1 MKNIFSKNIKKNW
14 KLSLLLIISILN
26 YGKNIDDVI
35 KEYEEK
41 SYTTKINEVNLKKYD
56 IKDKLYKNGDWNEIS
71 ITSSNEYTTSGVYEG
86 VSLENT
92 IKYGLVYYK
101 NGYNFTNNEFTS
113 NKVGVNKNIN
123 DFFYSNIKYNRKS
136 NEIQKDIQKI
146 TNETKKNTEIRD
158 LIDLY
163 KNYKNKEEEISQG
176 KINLNGKK
184 KDYDILTR
192 KYQLGTSSKYD
203 YDLAKYEY
211 ETSQLEYDNLEKEL
225 KILGEKF
232 IIYNVEL
239 PKNGKLDE
247 LVKIELNK
255 EDFYAL
261 RLNEAENI
269 KLNETLNST
278 KYEKEKFDYKY
289 PVVSADVGYDFEKK
303 NLVIGLGV
311 TKTIKMYNDTLEDLK
326 NESEKLKLEYEQK
339 KSELVSN
346 VGQQMI
352 NYTTYQTDEVI
363 KQKAVEIT
371 KADYEIYSK
380 KYELGTDTF
389 SNYVEKRNSYEK
401 AKIAYIT
408 AKNELA
414 AFTRKIKY
422 YK

>member
-163 KNYKNKEEEISQG
+163 KNYKNKEEEIIQG

-192 KYQLGTSSKYD
+192 KYQLGTASKYD

>member
-352 NYTTYQTDEVI
+352 NYTTYQTDEMI

>member
-326 NESEKLKLEYEQK
+326 NESEKLKFEYEQK

-389 SNYVEKRNSYEK
+389 SNYVEKRNAYEK

>member
-86 VSLENT
+86 VSVENT

>member
-408 AKNELA
+408 AKNEIA

>member
-101 NGYNFTNNEFTS
+101 KGYNFTNNEFTS
-113 NKVGVNKNIN
+113 NKVGINKNIN

-163 KNYKNKEEEISQG
+163 KNYKNKEEEIIQG

-192 KYQLGTSSKYD
+192 KYQLGTASKYD

-247 LVKIELNK
+247 LIKIELNK

-352 NYTTYQTDEVI
+352 NYTTYQTDEMI

-389 SNYVEKRNSYEK
+389 SNYVEKRNNYEK
-401 AKIAYIT
+401 NNIWYCIINYISKFCT
-408 AKNELA
+408 G
-414 AFTRKIKY
+414 R
-422 YK
+422 

>member
-86 VSLENT
+86 VSVENT

-113 NKVGVNKNIN
+113 NKVGVSKNLN
-123 DFFYSNIKYNRKS
+123 DFFYSDVKYNKKS

-192 KYQLGTSSKYD
+192 KYQLGTASKYD

-232 IIYNVEL
+232 ITYNVEL

-255 EDFYAL
+255 EDFYTL

-278 KYEKEKFDYKY
+278 KY
-289 PVVSADVGYDFEKK
+289 
-303 NLVIGLGV
+303 
-311 TKTIKMYNDTLEDLK
+311 
-326 NESEKLKLEYEQK
+326 
-339 KSELVSN
+339 
-346 VGQQMI
+346 
-352 NYTTYQTDEVI
+352 
-363 KQKAVEIT
+363 
-371 KADYEIYSK
+371 
-380 KYELGTDTF
+380 
-389 SNYVEKRNSYEK
+389 
-401 AKIAYIT
+401 
-408 AKNELA
+408 
-414 AFTRKIKY
+414 
-422 YK
+422 

>member
-163 KNYKNKEEEISQG
+163 KNYKNKEEEIIQG

-192 KYQLGTSSKYD
+192 KYQLGTASKYD

-247 LVKIELNK
+247 LIKIELNK

-352 NYTTYQTDEVI
+352 NYTTYQTDEMI

-389 SNYVEKRNSYEK
+389 SNYVEKRNNYEK

>member
-113 NKVGVNKNIN
+113 NKVGINKNIN

-352 NYTTYQTDEVI
+352 NYTTYQTDEMI

>member
-1 MKNIFSKNIKKNW
+1 M
-14 KLSLLLIISILN
+14 
-26 YGKNIDDVI
+26 
-35 KEYEEK
+35 
-41 SYTTKINEVNLKKYD
+41 
-56 IKDKLYKNGDWNEIS
+56 
-71 ITSSNEYTTSGVYEG
+71 
-86 VSLENT
+86 
-92 IKYGLVYYK
+92 
-101 NGYNFTNNEFTS
+101 
-113 NKVGVNKNIN
+113 
-123 DFFYSNIKYNRKS
+123 
-136 NEIQKDIQKI
+136 
-146 TNETKKNTEIRD
+146 
-158 LIDLY
+158 
-163 KNYKNKEEEISQG
+163 
-176 KINLNGKK
+176 
-184 KDYDILTR
+184 
-192 KYQLGTSSKYD
+192 
-203 YDLAKYEY
+203 
-211 ETSQLEYDNLEKEL
+211 
-225 KILGEKF
+225 
-232 IIYNVEL
+232 

-389 SNYVEKRNSYEK
+389 SNYVEKRNNYEK

>member
-86 VSLENT
+86 VSVENT

-352 NYTTYQTDEVI
+352 NYTTYQTDEMI

>member
-247 LVKIELNK
+247 LIKIELNK

>member
-247 LVKIELNK
+247 LIKIELNK

-352 NYTTYQTDEVI
+352 NYTTYQTDEMI